1 MDSDS
6 VAKICEALEGEDYS
20 LFASKAYFDT
30 LGSRSAIIGRE
41 DKAKELIRLI
51 LAYRKGHVVPLISVY
66 GKSGSGK
73 SAVVKFVC
81 ENLNDYISSIFVN
94 LRKAKTV
101 FGCAN
106 AILGELGESNVYNA
120 QGTTNAVDKITKAI
134 EGRLI
139 DQNGKKLFVMVLDE
153 FDILFQD
160 RRGKPSDFIYDLLLV
175 QEKLKEKGEQ
185 MCIIAI
191 SNNVLAEYE
200 LDDKIRSRIG
210 NSEIF
215 FPPYVEKEIE
225 DILRDRAEKAFQ
237 EKIDDVVLKHCARE
251 SAEENGDARRA
262 IELLRIAA
270 EIAESKKEKL
280 AKSHVEEARDKLQ
293 SERIGT
299 VISGSAKH
307 VRLACVALA
316 RIEYLTGQGWHS
328 TSTLYHQYIPLAAR
342 EVRAITYRR
351 FSQLLRE
358 VVNMGLA
365 VSRTGSKG
373 RYGYGT
379 EYKLTVPPHMV
390 GYKYDFDWWVELQ
403 KEKEEHE
410 LDLRKRR
417 YEKFRN
423 RGIDSSFNYQ
433 QAEKLLQDEGAKEA
447 WDNFVGLKE

>member
-1 MDSDS
+1 VDSDN

-20 LFASKAYFDT
+20 LFVSKAHFDT
-30 LGSRSAIIGRE
+30 LGSGSAIIGRE

-81 ENLNDYISSIFVN
+81 ENLNDYISYVFVN

-106 AILGELGESNVYNA
+106 VILGELGESTVHSA
-120 QGTTNAVDKITKAI
+120 QGTTNAVEKITKAI
-134 EGRLI
+134 EERLAEKN
-139 DQNGKKLFVMVLDE
+139 QNGKKLFVMVLDE

-175 QEKLKEKGEQ
+175 QEKLREKGEL
-185 MCIIAI
+185 MCIVAI

-215 FPPYVEKEIE
+215 FPPYGEKEIE
-225 DILRDRAEKAFQ
+225 EILRDRAEKAFQ
-237 EKIDDVVLKHCARE
+237 EKIDDEVIKQCAQE
-251 SAEENGDARRA
+251 SSDEHGDARRA
-262 IELLRIAA
+262 IDFLRIAA
-270 EIAESKKEKL
+270 EIAESKKERL
-280 AKSHVEEARDKLQ
+280 AKSHVIEAREKLE
-293 SERIGT
+293 SERVHT
-299 VISGSAKH
+299 VLTASAKH
-307 VRLACVALA
+307 VQLACASLA

-328 TSTLYHQYIPLAAR
+328 TSTLYNQYMLLARA
-342 EVRAITYRR
+342 VRHVTYRR

-390 GYKYDFDWWVELQ
+390 GYRFDREWWLGLQ
-403 KEKEEHE
+403 KEKQKHE
-410 LDLRKRR
+410 LYSRNNKYDKLRDR
-417 YEKFRN
+417 YRKHAFDIE
-423 RGIDSSFNYQ
+423 
-433 QAEKLLQDEGAKEA
+433 QAWNIEGAKEV